1 MSIFSRFY
9 LKCSKV
15 SFVCVFRYVGFGE
28 FGVLVLKVRYII
40 GSSMNGKA

>member
-1 MSIFSRFY
+1 MFDGVICLR
-9 LKCSKV
+9 V
-15 SFVCVFRYVGFGE
+15 SLHQVGE